1 MRCAWTRKHI
11 GAYVDEE
18 LDLRQRRA
26 VAAHI
31 DGCPSCSTH
40 LSSLLSV
47 DEALDMLSA
56 PQVPEGF
63 TERVMVNA
71 RLHTRPHRRRWGLSL
86 VPAAAGLCLAR
97 LSAAAVVMLALV
109 LGWTLGR
116 EMATPA
122 VPRPEAGLAFFGGR
136 EGFSAVPPGSIP
148 AGYLALVE
156 MAEQP
161 GRKP

>member
-1 MRCAWTRKHI
+1 MRCAWTRRRI
-11 GAYVDEE
+11 GAYIDEE

-31 DGCPSCSTH
+31 DGCPSCRTH

-47 DEALDMLSA
+47 EEALDMLSA

-63 TERVMVNA
+63 TERVMSNA
-71 RLHTRPHRRRWGLSL
+71 RLHTRPHRWRWGLGL
-86 VPAAAGLCLAR
+86 VPAAAGLRLAR
-97 LSAAAVVMLALV
+97 LGAAAAVTLALV

-122 VPRPEAGLAFFGGR
+122 ETRPEAGLTFL
-136 EGFSAVPPGSIP
+136 EGTEWFSAVPPGSIP

-156 MAEQP
+156 TAEQP